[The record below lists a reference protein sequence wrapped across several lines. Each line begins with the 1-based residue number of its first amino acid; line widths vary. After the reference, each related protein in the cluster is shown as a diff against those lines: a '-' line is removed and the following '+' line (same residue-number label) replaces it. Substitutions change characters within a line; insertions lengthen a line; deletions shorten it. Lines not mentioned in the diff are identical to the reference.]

1 MVAVSLETH
10 LSRLCNFPKSF
21 VAMSKSNRTIKVLLV
36 EDHNLVRRAFKRMLE
51 DESDFEI
58 VGEASNGHEAVKVAG
73 KLRPD
78 VIVMDF
84 ALPGLMAGA
93 VIQKILKTAPE
104 TAVLV
109 LSMHSEP
116 SYVRA
121 SLDAGARGYL
131 LKTAM
136 HMDLIEAVRKIVAGR
151 IVLDSRIMLPS
162 FLTAS
167 ATRPPTARELEILQL
182 IGEGKSNREIAD
194 ILGISSG
201 TVSVHRAN
209 IMQAL
214 ALGNAAKLTLYAIGR
229 GLINVG

>member
-1 MVAVSLETH
+1 
-10 LSRLCNFPKSF
+10 
-21 VAMSKSNRTIKVLLV
+21 MSKPDRIIRVMLV
-36 EDHNLVRRAFKRMLE
+36 EDHNLVRRAFRRILE
-51 DESDFEI
+51 DESDFKI
-58 VGEASNGHEAVKVAG
+58 VGEASDGHEAVKAAK

-78 VIVMDF
+78 VVIMDF
-84 ALPGLMAGA
+84 ALPGLMGGA
-93 VIQKILKTAPE
+93 VIQKILKTTPE
-104 TAVLV
+104 TAVLI

-136 HMDLIEAVRKIVAGR
+136 HLDLIEAVRKIVAGR
-151 IVLDSRIMLPS
+151 IVLDSRIILPS

-182 IGEGKSNREIAD
+182 IGEGKSNKEIAD

-201 TVSVHRAN
+201 TVAVHRTN

-229 GLINVG
+229 GLINIG

>member
-1 MVAVSLETH
+1 
-10 LSRLCNFPKSF
+10 
-21 VAMSKSNRTIKVLLV
+21 MSKSNRTIKVLLV

-182 IGEGKSNREIAD
+182 IGEGKSNKEIAN

-201 TVSVHRAN
+201 TVSVHRTN

-229 GLINVG
+229 GLINIG